1 MSFIDG
7 ITPADLE
14 EFEAE
19 GYSDE
24 DAIDLAQGLLED
36 AVPCLSNIYT
46 DLSVADKKVAKFA
59 ILEMAKYIKIDYFNF
74 ERSTSPFSHET
85 IGSYSYSKM
94 VKSVAAM
101 ESTGVPAF
109 DRAVVIL
116 GSLCD
121 LEEGGITGGAVATSE
136 IVFAPGYDDF
146 ISRRENGSSATGWH
160 WGLGSERY

>member
-1 MSFIDG
+1 MSFIEG

-36 AVPCLSNIYT
+36 AVPCLSTLYI
-46 DLSVADKKVAKFA
+46 DLSPSDRKVAKFA
-59 ILEMAKYIKIDYFNF
+59 VLEMAKYIKIDYFNF

-94 VKSVAAM
+94 VKSVAAH

-109 DRAVVIL
+109 DRAVGIL

-121 LEEGGITGGAVATSE
+121 QEGGIPGGAVATSE
-136 IVFAPGYDDF
+136 IVFAPGYEDF
-146 ISRRENGSSATGWH
+146 ISRRENGSSATGWI
-160 WGLGSERY
+160 WTLGTARY